1 MNNTYVS
8 HTQPTKQDLWYDE
21 DYVVQPG
28 QGAIYTLSGDT
39 EIEVLIL
46 DKDGKPF
53 YKPEKKIGFV

>member
-1 MNNTYVS
+1 MNNTSVWS
-8 HTQPTKQDLWYDE
+8 TQPINTDYWYDD

-28 QGAIYTLSGDT
+28 QGAIYTLSGDPET
-39 EIEVLIL
+39 EVVLL

>member
-8 HTQPTKQDLWYDE
+8 HTQPTKQDRWYDE

>member
-1 MNNTYVS
+1 MNNIPPVVT
-8 HTQPTKQDLWYDE
+8 DFWYED

-28 QGAIYTLSGDT
+28 QGTIYYLSSDT
-39 EIEVLIL
+39 NPEVVIL

>member
-1 MNNTYVS
+1 MNNTNVWA
-8 HTQPTKQDLWYDE
+8 TQPIITDHWYDD

-39 EIEVLIL
+39 ETEVALL